1 MKTTTVTPQGSSTI
15 HVEDASR
22 LTIGMKVVGSFPNGR
37 YTRSIAENVK
47 HGSTK
52 LILNSVECLGISV
65 FKRQGLFNDSY
76 NWDNAYIVSGSGL
89 QAGTVI
95 TKVDRATNTIT
106 IQNETFTVMKRGDPI
121 TVTGWGRIPRDTVIV
136 DINKETNTITIS
148 EETDCSI
155 PRGTVLTFKG
165 ST

>member
-1 MKTTTVTPQGSSTI
+1 MKTTTTTPQGSSTI

-22 LTIGMKVVGSFPNGR
+22 LTIGMNVVGSFPNGH
-37 YTRSIAENVK
+37 YTRSIAEHVK
-47 HGSTK
+47 HGGTE
-52 LILNSVECLGISV
+52 LILNSVDCLGISV
-65 FKRQGLFNDSY
+65 FKHRGLYNDSY

-106 IQNETFTVMKRGDPI
+106 IQNETFTAMKRGEQI
-121 TVTGWGRIPRDTVIV
+121 TVIGWGRIPRNTVIV
-136 DINKETNTITIS
+136 DINKETNTITIN
-148 EETDCSI
+148 EKTDCSI
-155 PRGTVLTFKG
+155 PKGTVLTFKG